1 MKKLTLMTVIA
12 ICITI
17 TSCYSK
23 DEDYTFTGFY
33 SYEQLEDNYNNPR
46 ELGNLKNPISK
57 SNILLMHTV
66 SEITLYD
73 VGDEQLLDECY
84 SLINYY
90 EELLSSNSEK
100 SETSEIYKINNANG
114 EPVQVSDDT
123 LECLEY
129 GYEYSKNSM
138 GTFDITIGQL
148 TQLWNFPE
156 ATVAPNDE
164 DIKKAVETVDFNN
177 VVIDGNTV
185 YLKDPNAKID
195 LGGISKGFICDKVA
209 NYLRSQGVNSAILN
223 LGGNVYVLGYK
234 DPKTQQSFKIG
245 IRQPGEAINEEMG
258 YVEVHDMSIV
268 ASGDYEIYFVDEET
282 GITYSHILNKET
294 GYPVETDLTQVTI
307 FSEKSA
313 DGDGLSTTVYS
324 LGAKDGMAY
333 VETLD
338 DVECIMI
345 TKNGDVLL
353 SSGVTNDDSGK
364 VKFTQ
369 TK

>member
-1 MKKLTLMTVIA
+1 MKKLILITIVTL
-12 ICITI
+12 CISI

-23 DEDYTFTGFY
+23 NEEYTFTDFY
-33 SYEQLEDNYNNPR
+33 SYEQLEENYNNPR
-46 ELGNLKNPISK
+46 KLKNLTNPISK
-57 SNILLMHTV
+57 SNIRLMHTV

-84 SLINYY
+84 SIINYY
-90 EELLSSNSEK
+90 EELLSSNPEK
-100 SETSEIYKINNANG
+100 ANTSEIYKINNSNG
-114 EPVQVSDDT
+114 EPVEVSDDT

-138 GTFDITIGQL
+138 GTFDISIGQL
-148 TQLWNFPE
+148 TELWNFPE
-156 ATVAPNDE
+156 ATVAPKDE
-164 DIKKAVETVDFNN
+164 DIKKAVDTVDYNN
-177 VVIDGNTV
+177 IVIDGNTV
-185 YLKDPNAKID
+185 SLKNPNTKID

-209 NYLRSQGVNSAILN
+209 EYLRSQGVNSAILN

-234 DPKTQQSFKIG
+234 DPKTKQSFKIG

-268 ASGDYEIYFVDEET
+268 ASGDYEMYFIDENT
-282 GITYSHILNKET
+282 GTTYSHILNKKT

-307 FSEKSA
+307 FSQTSA

-324 LGAKDGMAY
+324 LGSEKGMEY
-333 VETLD
+333 VESLN

-345 TKNGDVLL
+345 TKDGNVLL

-364 VKFTQ
+364 IKFVQ